1 MSAQPKRVEFYCETC
16 GSTDIGIDACAH
28 WDIPSQKWEF
38 TSTYDQTWC
47 STCGSEM
54 IGERPAQKSI
64 KGFRCAEN
72 VHVNPGFY
80 IRPDDE
86 MNFSPATVYP
96 TEAEA
101 WLAFIREP

>member
-1 MSAQPKRVEFYCETC
+1 MSAQPKRVEFFCETC

-54 IGERPAQKSI
+54 IGEREASP
-64 KGFRCAEN
+64 
-72 VHVNPGFY
+72 HVWKDQ
-80 IRPDDE
+80 PDPLH
-86 MNFSPATVYP
+86 PATRGLD
-96 TEAEA
+96 EGAAEFSA
-101 WLAFIREP
+101 AKDGDYI